1 MTQPYVYTHPFSV
14 GVFFPPHTTLVSKI
28 CNYEKILICTKSSAA
43 SQHWSW
49 PHMSI
54 GLKGGA
60 RRETTLICVLL
71 IQLAQF
77 ALLFKHCKAK
87 TSLLLPW
94 GIGWMV
100 LWMIRWKLM
109 EYGFWELRNEYFFTW
124 LYYVWGTYYIFFFFF
139 LVPIIFSS
147 KNIYGIG
154 CTGLEVRV

>member
-1 MTQPYVYTHPFSV
+1 MIVTQPYVYTHPFSV
-14 GVFFPPHTTLVSKI
+14 EVFFPPHTTLVSKI
-28 CNYEKILICTKSSAA
+28 CNYEKILIRTKSSAA

-87 TSLLLPW
+87 TKKLMSYITGCITFLRHMFECKEAGQILEW
-94 GIGWMV
+94 FQKRIKIDKV
-100 LWMIRWKLM
+100 LWVLSR
-109 EYGFWELRNEYFFTW
+109 
-124 LYYVWGTYYIFFFFF
+124 
-139 LVPIIFSS
+139 
-147 KNIYGIG
+147 
-154 CTGLEVRV
+154 